1 MYCPGC
7 ATQNV
12 GEAKFCRGC
21 GLNLTNVALAVTDQ
35 SSSISRPGSKRTQV
49 SANSKK
55 GLAVKKLIEGS
66 GLIAASTLVGA
77 ALGIFSNA
85 KDWIVIWLVFGAWL
99 AVVGTLS
106 IAKGIG
112 ILIEL
117 KYFDEQF
124 DEMGGEQEI
133 AAPTNS
139 ELVAAPTNS
148 LRLTP
153 VASVTESTTQLLN
166 DPTNEKP

>member
-1 MYCPGC
+1 
-7 ATQNV
+7 
-12 GEAKFCRGC
+12 
-21 GLNLTNVALAVTDQ
+21 LNLTNVALALSDQ
-35 SSSISRPGSKRTQV
+35 GVSRKGAKLTKV

-55 GLAVKKLIEGS
+55 RLAVKKLIEGS
-66 GLIAASTLVGA
+66 GLIAASTLLGA

-117 KYFDEQF
+117 KYFEEQF
-124 DEMGGEQEI
+124 DEMNEDQQQI
-133 AAPTNS
+133 ATPTES
-139 ELVAAPTNS
+139 KLVGAPTNS
-148 LRLTP
+148 LPLTP

-166 DPTNEKP
+166 DPTNQKP